1 MAAIADG
8 LRAARAAEM
17 LVFTRWVLVMTNFE
31 RSLYADPESD
41 LDARW
46 WELVE
51 RYQLVTP
58 PPGRSNPDW
67 AAKIHV
73 ACAPVYYHT
82 YLYGHIVA
90 SQLAATLSGN
100 AAGSSVAPRPAGCWR
115 SGCSRPGCPCAGT
128 G

>member
-1 MAAIADG
+1 
-8 LRAARAAEM
+8 
-17 LVFTRWVLVMTNFE
+17 MTNFE

-58 PPGRSNPDW
+58 PRDRSNPDW

-90 SQLAATLSGN
+90 SQLAATLRRQCGGIVDSP
-100 AAGSSVAPRPAGCWR
+100 AAGRLLTERVFAPGLSVRWDQLIEQA
-115 SGCSRPGCPCAGT
+115 T
-128 G
+128 GEPLTATHFGRDIAAA